1 MAPASEAVP
10 AAAAPLDLMAG
21 FGAPAAADGGFDLLA
36 GFGGAAP
43 APAPGMRRH

>member
-1 MAPASEAVP
+1 
-10 AAAAPLDLMAG
+10 MAG